1 MPENGFFSVNRSPKE
16 DGSQINE
23 HLDNMSI
30 DELTDALTDMWDT
43 TDDLTYS
50 AAWMDECL
58 KKIDQIEDAPE
69 FDVDASLNNFLS
81 KHSRLVE
88 CASRTSE
95 NSSPKT
101 SRWKSPVAAV
111 VAILVVLGS
120 MVTAQAL
127 GIDVFGAI
135 ARWTNET
142 FHFAMSSQNGD
153 TFNTDIQNSNSYSP
167 DGEYG
172 SLQEAL
178 DACGIDQNVSPQQ
191 LPDGFELAR
200 VSVCSLPSQVEIEAI
215 YTSNDSMFSLAI
227 FRYNSPEVVGQTVFE
242 KDSEDMILYNKND
255 ITYYIMSNNQQ
266 LTAVWM
272 PQERLACTIT
282 GDLSIEEVEYL
293 IDSM

>member
-1 MPENGFFSVNRSPKE
+1 MPENGFSSVNRSPKE

-30 DELTDALTDMWDT
+30 DELTDALTDMWDA

-142 FHFAMSSQNGD
+142 FHFATSSQNGD
-153 TFNTDIQNSNSYSP
+153 TFNTDIQNSNGYSP

-178 DACGIDQNVSPQQ
+178 DACGIDQNLEPKW
-191 LPDGFELAR
+191 LPEGFELAEAS
-200 VSVCSLPSQVEIEAI
+200 VSSQPSPVSIRAK
-215 YTSNDSMFSLAI
+215 YVSGDSSFSLVT
-227 FRYNSPEVVGQTVFE
+227 FLYDSPDAVDYTIFE
-242 KDSEDMILYNKND
+242 KDTADVLSYERNG
-255 ITYYIMSNNQQ
+255 ITYYIMTNNQRI
-266 LTAVWM
+266 TAAWM
-272 PQERLACTIT
+272 PDNQILCSII
-282 GDLSIEEVEYL
+282 GDLSVVEVQQL
-293 IDSM
+293 INSM

>member
-1 MPENGFFSVNRSPKE
+1 
-16 DGSQINE
+16 
-23 HLDNMSI
+23 MSI
-30 DELTDALTDMWDT
+30 DELTDALTDMWDA

-58 KKIDQIEDAPE
+58 KKIDQMEDAPE

-101 SRWKSPVAAV
+101 SRWKPSIAA
-111 VAILVVLGS
+111 AIAVLVVLGS
-120 MVTAQAL
+120 LVTAQAL

-142 FHFAMSSQNGD
+142 FHFATSSQNGD
-153 TFNTDIQNSNSYSP
+153 TLNTDMPNSNSHSP

-191 LPDGFELAR
+191 LPDLLFKIRE
-200 VSVCSLPSQVEIEAI
+200 P
-215 YTSNDSMFSLAI
+215 
-227 FRYNSPEVVGQTVFE
+227 
-242 KDSEDMILYNKND
+242 
-255 ITYYIMSNNQQ
+255 
-266 LTAVWM
+266 
-272 PQERLACTIT
+272 
-282 GDLSIEEVEYL
+282 
-293 IDSM
+293 